1 LGTLCILIIIFLW
14 AYIRYFHIVQPD
26 NNEAFY
32 DASHT
37 DFNTYNQFYEDNIPY
52 FNKLDINGKYKF
64 VERSIEINE
73 RIEIQTREELVF
85 THEMSMYISGCLTQL
100 TYGFKNP
107 HIEMLKGVVIYP
119 NHFYSRL
126 VENWLKGLAMG
137 NGVVF
142 LSWYHFVEGYE
153 DSRDTYNLGLHEFA
167 HMLRMQTMS
176 SSNLDNKF
184 SNYFN
189 EYNEIAMMSFISH
202 RNGTDDFFREYGST
216 NEAEFFSVCIENF
229 FEIPDMFEA
238 ELPTLYYHLC
248 YLLNQNPLNTSDN
261 YTFDRED
268 VKLVNK
274 EVESKIPEYEHIYSK
289 HEKMFWEQ
297 ATSINLF
304 VFLILILAAI
314 ANGRYLYLFNISLL
328 LIASSSIILLVRYL
342 YFKNL
347 KSILNNDYLVHFFKR
362 VVPLLTIICILFD
375 YVILQ

>member
-1 LGTLCILIIIFLW
+1 MW

-85 THEMSMYISGCLTQL
+85 THEMSIYISGCLTQL

-126 VENWLKGLAMG
+126 VENWVKGLAMG

-153 DSRDTYNLGLHEFA
+153 DSHDTYNLGLHEFA

-229 FEIPDMFEA
+229 FEIPDLFEA

-362 VVPLLTIICILFD
+362 VFPLLAIICILFD